1 MMNDVEVM
9 MHIKEQVAEELFVA
23 WGITSGD
30 LRINENIK
38 SALAEAFMRGVQC
51 GGMDSDLEV
60 LDLFEETGHEKQT
73 RNDNMNT
80 GTCFID
86 MEPHDFQPRYDETS
100 ERTFSS
106 IDKEKTYV
114 CDVCVKCGTVI
125 DARAD
130 IARADIKIHTE

>member
-1 MMNDVEVM
+1 MNDVEVM

-30 LRINENIK
+30 LRINEDIK

-73 RNDNMNT
+73 RNDDMNT

-86 MEPHDFQPRYDETS
+86 MEPHDFQPRYDIKDTS
-100 ERTFSS
+100 GAA
-106 IDKEKTYV
+106 IKDIEKIYV
-114 CDVCVKCGTVI
+114 CDVCTKCGAVI
-125 DARAD
+125 N
-130 IARADIKIHTE
+130 ARADIKIHTE